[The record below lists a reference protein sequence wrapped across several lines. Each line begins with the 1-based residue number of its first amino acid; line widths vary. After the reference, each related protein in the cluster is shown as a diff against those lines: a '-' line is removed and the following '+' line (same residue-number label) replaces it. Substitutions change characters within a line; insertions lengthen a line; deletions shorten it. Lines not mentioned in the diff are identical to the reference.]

1 MAEPRLRL
9 VSRYEELLMSIDARS
24 WGVLHEPDLFP
35 EGLQLLKVFGVSWNE
50 PSHGILQHMAAPLFR
65 ECCETVWRSLLRDQ
79 ELLSFS
85 YQYEFGREK
94 GARHS
99 GGMGGGFHVRGLVGS
114 IKTKPTGYCTLRLRG
129 SAPVSSGRFPSVEVI
144 DLRKERTI
152 ETDDAGFLKV
162 HRRAMTIDWYR
173 EMPRVLDFCDQCG
186 ADWVEVRSYDS

>member
-9 VSRYEELLMSIDARS
+9 VSRYEELLISIDARS

-50 PSHGILQHMAAPLFR
+50 PSDGILQHMAAQVFR
-65 ECCETVWRSLLRDQ
+65 ECCETVWRSFLRDQ

-85 YQYEFGREK
+85 YLSSDAKKVYVTAVAWA
-94 GARHS
+94 GAS
-99 GGMGGGFHVRGLVGS
+99 MFAVLVGS

-129 SAPVSSGRFPSVEVI
+129 SAPDSSGRFPSVEVI